1 MGLRESPISDT
12 MEEDVQKAPV
22 DEAIFRL
29 ARPILQEECRC
40 TMNFSIQISPLW
52 SLLIPLLGGLA
63 IIMVRVRSTRKPT
76 TLRKILIPPLGM
88 ATGFLM
94 FVVPQTHIPLSWA
107 LGAFAAGALFFSI
120 PLIMT
125 SKMEFVGEDVYLRRS
140 KAFFFLI
147 LILLAIRL
155 VLHDVVEQYVTVM
168 QTASIFFLLAFGML
182 VPWRLAM
189 AYKFRRLHQERSGA
203 AV

>member
-1 MGLRESPISDT
+1 
-12 MEEDVQKAPV
+12 
-22 DEAIFRL
+22 
-29 ARPILQEECRC
+29 
-40 TMNFSIQISPLW
+40 MNLSIQISPLW

-63 IIMVRVRSTRKPT
+63 VIMVRVRSTRKPT

-94 FVVPQTHIPLSWA
+94 FVVPETHIPLLWA
-107 LGAFAAGALFFSI
+107 LCAFAVGALLFSI
-120 PLIMT
+120 PLILT

-155 VLHDVVEQYVTVM
+155 VLHDVVEQYVSVL
-168 QTASIFFLLAFGML
+168 QTASLFFLLAFGML

-189 AYKFRRLHQERSGA
+189 AYKFRQLHRDRAGA
-203 AV
+203 SLS

>member
-1 MGLRESPISDT
+1 
-12 MEEDVQKAPV
+12 
-22 DEAIFRL
+22 
-29 ARPILQEECRC
+29 
-40 TMNFSIQISPLW
+40 MNFSIQISPLW

-94 FVVPQTHIPLSWA
+94 FVVPETHIPVSWA